1 MTSKDNIPS
10 APGSGEIYNIRQK
23 QAEAGL
29 SKPQPRQRPER
40 KESTQTP
47 RELVIF
53 KCFVGKSFHLGPV
66 VQSQMEPQAKV
77 ALAVTWL
84 IKIL

>member
-1 MTSKDNIPS
+1 MLS
-10 APGSGEIYNIRQK
+10 ARGSGESYNIRQK

-29 SKPQPRQRPER
+29 AKPQPRRRPER

-47 RELVIF
+47 TELVIF

-66 VQSQMEPQAKV
+66 VQSQIEPQAKV
-77 ALAVTWL
+77 ALAVIRL